1 MFTGLKQILWGP
13 GPRDPTETGQNF
25 VCLLRRYGSAVACRR
40 IRDSVQQ
47 TWVWPKPSQRRLP
60 LTPPKSHQNL
70 HRTGETDTWR
80 EKTKPCV
87 HQDPGEKE
95 QWPHKILT
103 QTCPWVSRSFQQRRG
118 SVVACCRVRGTEC
131 SNVHIDLLR
140 GIHYRHYLHHSLAS
154 GQTTGWECSPTHQQ
168 KIWVKIY
175 WTWFCPSEQDLVFP
189 SVSLFH
195 QEASISLLSLSIR
208 GRTEW
213 KTQSQKTNQT
223 DRIDH
228 SLV

>member
-87 HQDPGEKE
+87 PQDPGEKE